1 MIISNI
7 NSLNRKGNQSTKK
20 IYTNS
25 KPLTILYEI
34 IIIGYVRYSTYI
46 GKGIITVVS
55 NLWFKSTT
63 SS

>member
-7 NSLNRKGNQSTKK
+7 NSLNRKGNQRTKK

-55 NLWFKSTT
+55 NL
-63 SS
+63 